1 MQKNLLHHANCVE
14 YMDPRH
20 RNSHSQHTRFTV
32 PIEFLRIGP
41 REVIPNLRITDFF
54 HVFST
59 TAIHGC
65 GATPVVPFS
74 NITHNIFPT
83 IVVYATTHTIIS

>member
-1 MQKNLLHHANCVE
+1 MWKNLLGVADCVE

-41 REVIPNLRITDFF
+41 WEEIPNLRIIDFF
-54 HVFST
+54 HALSAQ
-59 TAIHGC
+59 AIHGC
-65 GATPVVPFS
+65 GATSVVPFP
-74 NITHNIFPT
+74 NLLH
-83 IVVYATTHTIIS
+83 